1 MGPRLRNFPLPRP
14 PGGAHRLVW
23 RRRPFPWPGTDD
35 RFCCSGR
42 AGCVPSTS
50 PVRPGMAR
58 LSATTATHVR
68 NRVPDQCSGRHC
80 KRSPPDMGRLVW
92 TEGHSWRRDQV
103 RTYAAVLQ
111 RDQRTQ
117 RQRHVGATLR
127 TRRGG
132 QVPSPRRGAPQAQS
146 LAAAP
151 SAGAHSSRPVEHA
164 TKVPGISKHLPGTYP
179 ACIRPILV
187 SLRPRP

>member
-1 MGPRLRNFPLPRP
+1 MRPGSPTMGPRLRNFPLPRP

-127 TRRGG
+127 TRRGAELG
-132 QVPSPRRGAPQAQS
+132 GRAVGRSTLKPARRARNKSTRDLQTPARDVSGLYKADPRQPS
-146 LAAAP
+146 AAP
-151 SAGAHSSRPVEHA
+151 VGSSF
-164 TKVPGISKHLPGTYP
+164 
-179 ACIRPILV
+179 
-187 SLRPRP
+187 